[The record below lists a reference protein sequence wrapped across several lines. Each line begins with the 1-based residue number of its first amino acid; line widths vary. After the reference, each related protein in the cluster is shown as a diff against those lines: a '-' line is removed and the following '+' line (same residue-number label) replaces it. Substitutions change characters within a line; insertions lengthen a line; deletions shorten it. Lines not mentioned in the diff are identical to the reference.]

1 MAGCKTIF
9 YECVACVRL
18 TIDTSSLVIAFFMAL
33 VFLLGVLTLSFAL
46 PIGLYKSLWNL
57 ENC

>member
-18 TIDTSSLVIAFFMAL
+18 TIDTISLVIAFFMAL

-46 PIGLYKSLWNL
+46 PIDLYKSLWNL